1 MVRDRWQDIYRLNSL
16 NIVLI
21 NTTANQQA
29 FCSVLLQDEK
39 FKVSHN
45 FYTFILFFKKYLYK
59 NYKLT
64 LIVYNINIIHID
76 LKIYIPR
83 RRRRKLNVRNTFRR
97 RPGRFVNVLCTFN
110 LLPVSTGYLCFL
122 KINDECRNYEAY
134 IFPHF
139 HIFPI
144 DPRNQI

>member
-29 FCSVLLQDEK
+29 FCSVLLQDGK
-39 FKVSHN
+39 FKVSHI

-64 LIVYNINIIHID
+64 LIVYNINIIHIN

-83 RRRRKLNVRNTFRR
+83 RRGRKLNVRNTFRR

-122 KINDECRNYEAY
+122 KINDECRNYKAY